1 MQGRLEV
8 FGGEINAAADL
19 FRGTVS
25 RSLSNPCSTP
35 GRLPM
40 APAPDRRVFRPRMRG
55 DIAGALVGVEMG
67 AEPEHTSS
75 SRVVLA
81 GAIGN
86 AIEFYDFT
94 VYAFLAGYFAAQFF
108 PSADPIAGLLA
119 SYATLAIGMIMRPV
133 GGVLLGFVGD
143 RLSRRYALQLS
154 VVMIAVPTLIIGLL
168 PTYAQIGVMAP
179 ILLIALRMIQGLS
192 VGGEY
197 SSSIVYIVEH
207 APPER
212 RGLWGSFSPMGAF
225 GGLFLGTAVCIAV
238 GSVLGAEAMAEWGW
252 RIPFIASVLLAIVGI
267 GVRMG
272 LGADTKKPVGAP
284 TENLLAHAFRKHWW
298 EMLAIALANT
308 STGVVTFVGFA
319 YAVPWMV
326 QVAGVTRVHALGINL
341 YGLAA
346 VALLSLA
353 GGALGDRE
361 GRLRVSILGLAI
373 LLVGA
378 WPAFHLMGSTDTVS
392 QVMGI
397 TLLAVGQGFFVGPMC
412 ACMVALV
419 APQVRTT
426 VVSIG
431 YSLPVG
437 VFGGLAPL
445 ATEYVFARLGLQM
458 APALV
463 IMAGAL
469 VSLSAILIM
478 GRWPYGD
485 PTHAGERQQGHIE
498 TTAVPPARP
507 QS

>member
-1 MQGRLEV
+1 M
-8 FGGEINAAADL
+8 
-19 FRGTVS
+19 
-25 RSLSNPCSTP
+25 
-35 GRLPM
+35 
-40 APAPDRRVFRPRMRG
+40 
-55 DIAGALVGVEMG
+55 
-67 AEPEHTSS
+67 
-75 SRVVLA
+75 VLA

-108 PSADPIAGLLA
+108 PSTDPIAGLLA

-133 GGVLLGFVGD
+133 GGVVLGLVGD
-143 RLSRRYALQLS
+143 RMSRRFALQLS

-225 GGLFLGTAVCIAV
+225 GGLFLGTAVCIIV
-238 GSVLGAEAMAEWGW
+238 GGALGAEAMADWGW
-252 RIPFIASVLLAIVGI
+252 RIPFIASVLLTAVGI
-267 GVRMG
+267 AVRMG
-272 LGADTKKPVGAP
+272 LGADKMKPAGVP
-284 TENLLAHAFRKHWW
+284 SESLLAKAFRKHWW

-326 QVAGVTRVHALGINL
+326 QVTGVTRLHALGINL
-341 YGLAA
+341 YGLVA

-353 GGALGDRE
+353 GGALGDRF
-361 GRLRVSILGLAI
+361 GWLRVSILGLAALI
-373 LLVGA
+373 IGA
-378 WPAFHLMGSTDTVS
+378 WPAFQLMGSPDTAS

-397 TLLAVGQGFFVGPMC
+397 SILALGQGFFVGPMC

-445 ATEYVFARLGLQM
+445 ATEYLFARLGLQM

-469 VSLSAILIM
+469 VSLSAIIIM
-478 GRWPYGD
+478 GRWPYGN
-485 PTHAGERQQGHIE
+485 PSHAGDRSPVE
-498 TTAVPPARP
+498 TEITAGRPARP
-507 QS
+507 RS